1 MDKETLRQD
10 ILGLLEG
17 ELAALGYELL
27 DVRLFRGGGRLNV
40 RVFLDRA
47 GGIDLE
53 ACARASRTV
62 DQLLEEAQAVKEP
75 CVIEVSSP
83 GVRRPLRTPAHFAAA
98 VGSRVELKAGSG
110 GRPVTL
116 RGELVAVD
124 GSGVRLRAMPGD
136 PVPGGEPEEDEAE
149 TAPTAPVA
157 GMAAP
162 APAEEPVARE
172 WTVAWSEIAA
182 ANLDPELDIHALI
195 NADRRRRHD
204 ARRED
209 RRLARE
215 ARQARLARRRR
226 PPSE

>member
-62 DQLLEEAQAVKEP
+62 DLLLEEAQAVKEP

-136 PVPGGEPEEDEAE
+136 PVPGGEPEEDGAEAE
-149 TAPTAPVA
+149 PAAVT
-157 GMAAP
+157 AAP
-162 APAEEPVARE
+162 APAAETVARE
-172 WTVAWSEIAA
+172 WAVAWSEIAA